1 MTNLR
6 FRPIDQLTTDWEAVS
21 TGPES
26 RRAAALL
33 GAAEPAVGALD
44 PPDLGALVSALRRPG
59 GAACRVDAARV
70 VQAMLRSQS
79 VHPLVPRAVLQAV
92 VPGLVGVA
100 RRLGWGSG
108 GDWDDGGTFFADL
121 VATTWE
127 IVVAWSGQDRDY
139 AVLDLLSA
147 VRCRLRRQLV
157 QQRSARDHVDLGLDA
172 DDPVLGRAAYG
183 TTDLDLLANTIDDLA
198 GRGLDRSDA
207 AVLYG
212 TRVLGLSIC
221 ELAQLTG
228 RSRRHLAQRRERAER
243 ELCA

>member
-33 GAAEPAVGALD
+33 GAAEPAVRALD

-59 GAACRVDAARV
+59 GATGRVDAARV